1 MSSVLTHLADRT
13 YRALLVALPGD
24 VRRDFGDDMV
34 QLFRDHRR
42 DAVGRPWSL
51 ATLWI
56 AAAIDV
62 LTEAVDTRRS
72 RRDTEKSSWRSV
84 MRGFGSDARFGLR
97 LIRRYPASAA
107 LAILTLALGIG
118 ANAAIFSVVDAVL

>member
-24 VRRDFGDDMV
+24 VRREFGDDMV

-56 AAAIDV
+56 AAAYDV
-62 LTEAVDTRRS
+62 AAEAVAS
-72 RRDTEKSSWRSV
+72 RRERSQVQPLEWRSA
-84 MRGFGSDARFGLR
+84 MRAVGSDVRHGLR

-107 LAILTLALGIG
+107 IAILTLALG
-118 ANAAIFSVVDAVL
+118 